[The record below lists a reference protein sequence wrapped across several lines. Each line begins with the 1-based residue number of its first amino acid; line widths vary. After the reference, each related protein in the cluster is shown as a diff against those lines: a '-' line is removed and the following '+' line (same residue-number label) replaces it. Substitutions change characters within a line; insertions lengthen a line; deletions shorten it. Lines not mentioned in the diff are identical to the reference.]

1 MDVAGGGKRL
11 CACVC
16 VYCFQSSIAISGE
29 VSEGRVGW
37 SSRRGQPSEE
47 TKVECKRLSS
57 ENAQQAQAEKDESAS
72 QQRAGSRWNLYHL
85 VFWSKIKPR
94 K

>member
-1 MDVAGGGKRL
+1 MWQAGERGYVRV
-11 CACVC
+11 CVC
-16 VYCFQSSIAISGE
+16 CFQSSVAISGE

-37 SSRRGQPSEE
+37 SSKRRGPPSEE

-85 VFWSKIKPR
+85 VLV
-94 K
+94 